1 MKRIHIILAA
11 CFLGTALASCEM
23 KNEIF
28 GDDNIPSET
37 GWVELGVKV
46 SNKTNVVVTRETIQ
60 GEDVDPSDFPVTFA
74 LNNSDYTKEFDT
86 YEDLLEEEK
95 VELPVGNYTVSSH
108 TAGTL
113 TKKMDHPFYSG
124 EERLTVSK
132 DKTSDVTV
140 TCTMQNSRILL
151 TYDNTFTAKFKEW
164 TITIDDGTDNILK
177 YTEADGTN
185 LTPVYWL
192 FEENCESVTINIT
205 AITKESNATVTESR
219 IVTKP
224 DDAATDAWIGGDAL
238 TITMAPGPDEETPTG
253 VSGIKI
259 EFKAFFETEK
269 NETVE
274 VPIEGEDVETPTDPD
289 EGGDTTDPGEG
300 DGEGD
305 NTTTVPT
312 LSGEFLNKTV
322 NFDVTEEA
330 DNFPNVEIVMD
341 VPEGIQNIIVKAV
354 TDNTSLSSILNA
366 LGFGSGV
373 DLVETELEALVYA
386 LGDNIPNRGDT
397 KYIFSVNGVIS
408 QALAANTGSH
418 TFSVT
423 VTDQNGTSVSGTLSF
438 NITDSSAN

>member
-192 FEENCESVTINIT
+192 FEENCESVKINIT

-305 NTTTVPT
+305 NTPAAPT
-312 LSGEFLNKTV
+312 LSGEYLGETV
-322 NFDVTEEA
+322 SYDKGSGEPFPEVSVEMTVPGKIEKVMIKATCSDPLLAGILA
-330 DNFPNVEIVMD
+330 DI
-341 VPEGIQNIIVKAV
+341 
-354 TDNTSLSSILNA
+354 
-366 LGFGSGV
+366 GFMNEPDGV
-373 DLVETELEALVYA
+373 DLVTTTDDTLTELLKLPNHGSPSYTFELGA
-386 LGDNIPNRGDT
+386 LGNMLTVG
-397 KYIFSVNGVIS
+397 
-408 QALAANTGSH
+408 QH
-418 TFSVT
+418 TFT
-423 VTDQNGTSVSGTLSF
+423 VKVIDQNNKEVTGTLSF

>member
-60 GEDVDPSDFPVTFA
+60 GEEVDPSDFPVTFA

-192 FEENCESVTINIT
+192 FEENCESVKINIT

-312 LSGEFLNKTV
+312 LSGEYLGKTV
-322 NFDVTEEA
+322 SYD
-330 DNFPNVEIVMD
+330 
-341 VPEGIQNIIVKAV
+341 K
-354 TDNTSLSSILNA
+354 
-366 LGFGSGV
+366 GSGKPFPEVSVKMNVPGKIEKIMIKATSSDSELAEILAGMHFMDDPDGV
-373 DLVETELEALVYA
+373 DMVTSEDLKGLFTPPVK
-386 LGDNIPNRGDT
+386 GNPS
-397 KYIFSVNGVIS
+397 YIFTLGELGNMLTVG
-408 QALAANTGSH
+408 QH
-418 TFSVT
+418 TFT
-423 VTDQNGTSVSGTLSF
+423 VKVIDQNGEEVTGTLSF

>member
-60 GEDVDPSDFPVTFA
+60 GEEVDPSDFPVTFA

-192 FEENCESVTINIT
+192 FEENCESVKINIT

-300 DGEGD
+300 DGED
-305 NTTTVPT
+305 DTAAPT
-312 LSGEFLNKTV
+312 LSGEYLNKTV
-322 NFDVTEEA
+322 DFDVAEGT

-341 VPEGIQNIIVKAV
+341 VPEGIQSIIVKAK
-354 TDNTSLSSILNA
+354 TDNANLESILNGMEFDTGVNIVDTTLPA
-366 LGFGSGV
+366 L
-373 DLVETELEALVYA
+373 ELAF
-386 LGDNIPNRGDT
+386 GDNIPQNGDT
-397 KYIFSVNGVIS
+397 SYKFSVNGVIS
-408 QALAANTGSH
+408 AALASNPGSH
-418 TFSVT
+418 TFYVT
-423 VTDQNGTSVSGTLSF
+423 VTDLNGASASGTLSF